1 MFYKYPLAQLDCVI
15 QIFPLLIHLF
25 SSTSVNFCFMYYE
38 ALILGTL
45 LELICFWEIDL
56 LIIDMTLLYLQ

>member
-1 MFYKYPLAQLDCVI
+1 MFYKYPLDQFDCVI
-15 QIFPLLIHLF
+15 QIFPFLIHLF
-25 SSTSVNFCFMYYE
+25 SSTSVNFCFTYYE